1 MDLVSFDLN
10 YRKQGYRTIA
20 GVDEAGRG
28 PLAGPVVAA
37 AVILPQNLRIK
48 GLKDSKKLT
57 AKKREEIFIIIER
70 KAERIGLGVMDQRV
84 IDSVNILQATYLAMK
99 QALSGMNSDL
109 VLVDGW
115 KIPDFTREQRG
126 IIGGDN
132 KSASIAAASVVAKV
146 TRDRMMVKLSGEYP
160 LYNFHKHK
168 GYGTREHVE
177 ALRRFGPCPL
187 HRKSFAPVRE
197 CSGELQGNGTE

>member
-37 AVILPQNLRIK
+37 AVILPKNLRIK

-57 AKKREEIFIIIER
+57 AKKREEIFTIIER

-99 QALSGMNSDL
+99 QALSGMHSDL

-115 KIPDFTREQRG
+115 KIPDFSPEQRG

-146 TRDRMMVKLSGEYP
+146 TRDRMMIKLSGVYP
-160 LYNFHKHK
+160 QYNFKKHK

-197 CSGELQGNGTE
+197 CSGELKGNGTE